1 MQTRR
6 LGALLPPSS
15 SALLLGV
22 LFGVAS
28 RAAGLAAPL
37 RFSPDAFFYAL
48 LPPIVLSAG
57 FALETTSFFDNVGA
71 IAGETTRR
79 RCLFLCRFGYFH
91 TFKPPLSNLHSRSL
105 PDTPPPARPAF
116 AFLGTFISALVFAFA
131 TYFLYLIG
139 LVRGAH
145 LGGAPFAECLM
156 YGSALSSID
165 PVATLA
171 VLAHADAP
179 PLLYALVSSESIL
192 NDAVAITLFNSIA
205 SYSRAHGG
213 AVGFTTLP
221 AIGLRFAFLAAGSTA
236 VGVGVALACA
246 ALLKRFQGWHEP
258 ASAAAP
264 PPSSPHDAA
273 ASDHQPPPHHH
284 RHPRPAFD
292 PALYEISVVLV
303 GSYLAYL
310 LAEVAG
316 MSGIVALFFTGAAHQ
331 HYSQHSVSAEAR
343 VALRRVLEVAAFLS
357 ELFVFAYLGL
367 QVATQR
373 HAFDFG

>member
-1 MQTRR
+1 M
-6 LGALLPPSS
+6 
-15 SALLLGV
+15 
-22 LFGVAS
+22 
-28 RAAGLAAPL
+28 
-37 RFSPDAFFYAL
+37 
-48 LPPIVLSAG
+48 
-57 FALETTSFFDNVGA
+57 
-71 IAGETTRR
+71 
-79 RCLFLCRFGYFH
+79 
-91 TFKPPLSNLHSRSL
+91 
-105 PDTPPPARPAF
+105 
-116 AFLGTFISALVFAFA
+116 
-131 TYFLYLIG
+131 LIG
-139 LVRGAH
+139 LVRRSH

-156 YGSALSSID
+156 YGAAISSID

-205 SYSRAHGG
+205 SYSRAHDG
-213 AVGFTTLP
+213 AVGFATLP

-246 ALLKRFQGWHEP
+246 ALLKRFQRWHEP
-258 ASAAAP
+258 AAAAP
-264 PPSSPHDAA
+264 PPSSPP
-273 ASDHQPPPHHH
+273 HQPPPQQHH
-284 RHPRPAFD
+284 HPRPAFD

-331 HYSQHSVSAEAR
+331 HYSQHSVGAEAR

-373 HAFDFG
+373 HAFSFGCVQLRPWSASRSRKRIRTQPNHSLITDHYPK